1 MPTPSRTSR
10 KSWPP
15 PACSRRSA
23 VKTSGARIVL
33 ECLKREG
40 VDTVFGLPG
49 GAVLP
54 IYDALYDFEGLRHV
68 LVRQE
73 AAAGHAAEGYAR
85 TTGKVGVCLVTS
97 GPAATNL
104 VTALQDAL
112 MDSIPIV
119 AFTGQVPT
127 HLIGNDA
134 FQEADNVGITRPCTK
149 HNFLVKDGK
158 DLPTIVREAFHIAA
172 TGRPGPV
179 HVDLPKDILVKEAEF
194 VWPDKVSL
202 RSYHPTYEG
211 HPGQIKRAAT
221 ALLRARRP
229 VLYVG
234 GGAISSDAHAELRRL
249 AELTEIPVTT
259 TLMGLGA
266 FPSEHPLSL
275 GMLGMHG
282 TYSANMAV
290 HDSDCLIAV
299 GARFDDRVTGKV
311 ELFAPSAEII
321 HIDIDPSSIS
331 KNIKVDVPIVGDCRQ
346 VLTKLIEAIDEE
358 ARASVPSLVREA
370 RKQWRAQIAE
380 WQAKFPLR
388 YEWDDDVIKPQ
399 YVIQEISNL
408 THGDA
413 LVVTGVGQHQMW
425 AAQYYKFKHPRAWCT
440 SGGLGTMGYG
450 LPTAMGVAA
459 GNPGR
464 LVVNV
469 DGDGSFAM
477 NSQEL
482 ATCFTEHLPVKTV
495 IINNSGH
502 GMVRQWQRI
511 IYKERY
517 CAIDLP
523 GIPDWVK
530 LAEAYGCVGLRVTKP
545 SEVVPALEKML
556 STPAPV
562 VLDVVVD
569 KDECVFPMVP
579 AGGANTDMILAP
591 PSRETRERAEKSQTG
606 F

>member
-1 MPTPSRTSR
+1 
-10 KSWPP
+10 
-15 PACSRRSA
+15 
-23 VKTSGARIVL
+23 VKLSGARILL

-40 VDTVFGLPG
+40 VDLVFGLPG

-54 IYDALYDFEGLRHV
+54 IYDALYDFEGLRHI

-104 VTALQDAL
+104 VTALQDAM

-134 FQEADNVGITRPCTK
+134 FQEADNVGITRSCTK

-158 DLPTIVREAFHIAA
+158 DIPLAVREAFHIAS

-179 HVDLPKDILVKEAEF
+179 HVDLPKDVLVKEVEF
-194 VWPDKVSL
+194 VWPESVHL
-202 RSYHPTYEG
+202 RSYNPTYDG
-211 HPGQIKRAAT
+211 HPGQIKRAARV
-221 ALLRARRP
+221 LMRARRP

-234 GGAISSDAHAELRRL
+234 GGVISSDAHVELGRL
-249 AELTEIPVTT
+249 AELTQIPVTT

-275 GMLGMHG
+275 EMLGMHG
-282 TYSANMAV
+282 TYYANMAV
-290 HDSDCLIAV
+290 HHSDCLIAV

-311 ELFAPSAEII
+311 EMFAPNAEII

-331 KNIKVDVPIVGDCRQ
+331 KNIQVDVPIVGDCRR
-346 VLTKLIEAIDEE
+346 VLAKLIEAIREE
-358 ARASVPSLVREA
+358 QQEEMPSVVREA
-370 RKQWRAQIAE
+370 RKQWHAQIAE
-380 WQAKFPLR
+380 WKAKFPLR

-408 THGDA
+408 TQGEA
-413 LVVTGVGQHQMW
+413 LIVTGVGQHQMW
-425 AAQYYKFKHPRAWCT
+425 AAQYYRFKHPRAWCT

-450 LPTAMGVAA
+450 LPAAMGVAA
-459 GNPGR
+459 AHPDK
-464 LVVNV
+464 LVINI
-469 DGDGSFAM
+469 DGDGSFVM

-482 ATCFTEHLPVKTV
+482 ATCYESRLAVKTV
-495 IINNSGH
+495 ILNNGGH
-502 GMVRQWQRI
+502 GMVRQWQEI
-511 IYKERY
+511 IYNGRF
-517 CAIDLP
+517 CAIDLSAS
-523 GIPDWVK
+523 PDFVK
-530 LAEAYGCVGLRVTKP
+530 LAEAYGCVGIRATKP
-545 SEVVPALEKML
+545 SEVVPALEKAV
-556 STPAPV
+556 STPGP
-562 VLDVVVD
+562 VVVD
-569 KDECVFPMVP
+569 VQVEKDEWVFPMVP
-579 AGGANTDMILAP
+579 AGGANKDMILDR
-591 PSRETRERAEKSQTG
+591 PSRVAKEKAARSQTG

>member
-1 MPTPSRTSR
+1 MEWLGVSRGATATPGRPER
-10 KSWPP
+10 WGFGGHVWAPMEV
-15 PACSRRSA
+15 R
-23 VKTSGARIVL
+23 VKLPGARIVL
-33 ECLKREG
+33 ECIKREG
-40 VDTVFGLPG
+40 VDIIFGLPG

-85 TTGKVGVCLVTS
+85 ATGKVGVCLVTS
-97 GPAATNL
+97 GPACTNL
-104 VTALQDAL
+104 VTALQDAM

-134 FQEADNVGITRPCTK
+134 FQEADNVGITRSATK

-158 DLPTIVREAFHIAA
+158 DLGAVVREAFHVAH

-179 HVDLPKDILVKEAEF
+179 HVDLPKDILVKEAELI
-194 VWPDKVSL
+194 WPDKVTM
-202 RSYHPTYEG
+202 RSYNPNYEG
-211 HPGQIKRAAT
+211 HAGQIKRAARSMV
-221 ALLRARRP
+221 RAGKP

-234 GGAISSDAHAELRRL
+234 GGVISSNAHAELREL

-259 TLMGLGA
+259 TLMGLGT
-266 FPSEHPLSL
+266 FPSEHPLSIE
-275 GMLGMHG
+275 MLRMHG
-282 TYSANMAV
+282 TSYANMA
-290 HDSDCLIAV
+290 
-299 GARFDDRVTGKV
+299 
-311 ELFAPSAEII
+311 
-321 HIDIDPSSIS
+321 
-331 KNIKVDVPIVGDCRQ
+331 
-346 VLTKLIEAIDEE
+346 
-358 ARASVPSLVREA
+358 
-370 RKQWRAQIAE
+370 
-380 WQAKFPLR
+380 
-388 YEWDDDVIKPQ
+388 
-399 YVIQEISNL
+399 
-408 THGDA
+408 
-413 LVVTGVGQHQMW
+413 GQHQMW
-425 AAQYYKFKHPRAWCT
+425 AAQYYKFKHPRAWFT

-450 LPTAMGVAA
+450 LPTAMGVQAA
-459 GNPGR
+459 HPNKQ
-464 LVVNV
+464 VINI
-469 DGDGSFAM
+469 DGDGSFQM

-482 ATCFTEHLPVKTV
+482 ATCFVEKLPVKTV

-562 VLDVVVD
+562 VLDVCVD

-591 PSRETRERAEKSQTG
+591 PTREVRDRAEKSQTG

>member
-1 MPTPSRTSR
+1 ML
-10 KSWPP
+10 
-15 PACSRRSA
+15 
-23 VKTSGARIVL
+23 L

-40 VDTVFGLPG
+40 VDTIFGLPG

-54 IYDALYDFEGLRHV
+54 IYDALYDFEGLRHI

-85 TTGKVGVCLVTS
+85 STGKVGVCLVTS

-104 VTALQDAL
+104 VTALQDAM

-134 FQEADNVGITRPCTK
+134 FQEADNVGITRSCTK

-158 DLPTIVREAFHIAA
+158 DIGPIVREAFHIAS

-179 HVDLPKDILVKEAEF
+179 HVDLPKDILVKEAEL
-194 VWPDKVSL
+194 VWPESVHM
-202 RSYHPTYEG
+202 RSYNPNYEG
-211 HPGQIKRAAT
+211 HPGQIKRAAKL
-221 ALLRARRP
+221 LLRARKP
-229 VLYVG
+229 VFYVG
-234 GGAISSDAHAELRRL
+234 GGVISADASAELREL
-249 AELTEIPVTT
+249 AELTQIPVTT

-275 GMLGMHG
+275 EMLGMHG
-282 TYSANMAV
+282 TYYANMAV
-290 HDSDCLIAV
+290 HHSDVLVAV
-299 GARFDDRVTGKV
+299 GARFDDRVTGRV
-311 ELFAPSAEII
+311 DAFAPHAEIV

-331 KNIKVDVPIVGDCRQ
+331 KNLKVHVPIVGDCRR
-346 VLTKLIEAIDEE
+346 VLRALLEA
-358 ARASVPSLVREA
+358 VREEMKTVTPQSREA
-370 RKQWRAQIAE
+370 SRQWLGQVAE
-380 WQAKFPLR
+380 WKEKFPLR
-388 YEWDDDVIKPQ
+388 YDWDDDVIKPQ
-399 YVIQEISNL
+399 YVIQELSNL
-408 THGDA
+408 TRGEA

-425 AAQYYKFKHPRAWCT
+425 AAQYYKFKYPRAWFT

-450 LPTAMGVAA
+450 LPAAMGVQAA
-459 GNPGR
+459 HPGK

-469 DGDGSFAM
+469 DGDGSFQM
-477 NSQEL
+477 NSQEM
-482 ATCFTEHLPVKTV
+482 ATCFSENLPVKTI

-511 IYKERY
+511 IYNERFF
-517 CAIDLP
+517 AIDLP
-523 GIPDWVK
+523 GVPDWVR

-562 VLDVVVD
+562 ILDVCVD

-579 AGGANTDMILAP
+579 AGGANTDMILELPNKA
-591 PSRETRERAEKSQTG
+591 AKDKAAKSQTG

>member
-1 MPTPSRTSR
+1 MKLP
-10 KSWPP
+10 
-15 PACSRRSA
+15 
-23 VKTSGARIVL
+23 GARVVL

-40 VDTVFGLPG
+40 VDIVFGLPG

-85 TTGKVGVCLVTS
+85 ATGKVGVCLVTS
-97 GPAATNL
+97 GPACTNL
-104 VTALQDAL
+104 VTALQDAM

-134 FQEADNVGITRPCTK
+134 FQEADNVGITRSATK

-158 DLPTIVREAFHIAA
+158 DLGPIIREAFHIAV

-179 HVDLPKDILVKEAEF
+179 HVDLPKDILVKEAELI
-194 VWPDKVSL
+194 WPEKVTM
-202 RSYHPTYEG
+202 RSYNPNYDG
-211 HPGQIKRAAT
+211 HPGQIKRAAR
-221 ALLRARRP
+221 AMVRARRP

-234 GGAISSDAHAELRRL
+234 GGVISADANEELREL
-249 AELTEIPVTT
+249 AELTQIPVTT
-259 TLMGLGA
+259 TLMGMGA
-266 FPSEHPLSL
+266 FPSAHPLSL
-275 GMLGMHG
+275 EMLGMHG
-282 TYSANMAV
+282 TYYANMAV
-290 HDSDCLIAV
+290 HHSDVLVAV
-299 GARFDDRVTGKV
+299 GARFDDRVTGRV
-311 ELFAPSAEII
+311 DAFAPHAEII
-321 HIDIDPSSIS
+321 HVDIDPSSIS
-331 KNIKVDVPIVGDCRQ
+331 KNIKVDVPIVGDCRR
-346 VLTKLIEAIDEE
+346 VL
-358 ARASVPSLVREA
+358 RALLDAVKQEKDDGGIREA
-370 RKQWRAQIAE
+370 RKAWHDQIAE
-380 WQAKFPLR
+380 WRRAQPLR
-388 YEWDDDVIKPQ
+388 YEWSDDVIKPQ
-399 YVIQEISNL
+399 YVVQEISNL
-408 THGDA
+408 TRGDA
-413 LVVTGVGQHQMW
+413 MIVTGVGQHQMW
-425 AAQYYKFKHPRAWCT
+425 AAQYYKFTKPRAWFT

-450 LPTAMGVAA
+450 LPTAMGVQAA
-459 GNPGR
+459 HPDKQVINI
-464 LVVNV
+464 
-469 DGDGSFAM
+469 DGDGSFQM

-523 GIPDWVK
+523 GVPDWVR

-545 SEVVPALEKML
+545 HEVIPAIEKML

-591 PSRETRERAEKSQTG
+591 PSREVREKAEKSQTG

>member
-1 MPTPSRTSR
+1 M
-10 KSWPP
+10 KM
-15 PACSRRSA
+15 
-23 VKTSGARIVL
+23 SGARMVL

-40 VDTVFGLPG
+40 VDTIFGLPG

-54 IYDALYDFEGLRHV
+54 IYDVLYDFEGIRHI

-104 VTALQDAL
+104 VTALQDAM

-158 DLPTIVREAFHIAA
+158 DIGPIIREAFHIAS

-179 HVDLPKDILVKEAEF
+179 HIDLPKDILVAEAEL
-194 VWPDKVSL
+194 VWPERISL
-202 RSYHPTYEG
+202 RSYNPTYEG
-211 HPGQIKRAAT
+211 HPGQIKRAAK
-221 ALLRARRP
+221 AIVRAKRP
-229 VLYVG
+229 VFYVG
-234 GGAISSDAHAELRRL
+234 GGVISADANVELREL
-249 AELTEIPVTT
+249 AELTQVPLTQ

-266 FPSEHPLSL
+266 FPMAHPLSL
-275 GMLGMHG
+275 DMLGMHG
-282 TYSANMAV
+282 SYYANMAV
-290 HDSDCLIAV
+290 HHSDCLLAV

-311 ELFAPSAEII
+311 DAFAPNAEII

-331 KNIKVDVPIVGDCRQ
+331 KNIKVDVPIVGDCKR
-346 VLTKLIEAIDEE
+346 VLAKLVQAVREE
-358 ARASVPSLVREA
+358 LKQEVPAAVREA
-370 RKQWRAQIAE
+370 RRAWAE
-380 WQAKFPLR
+380 QVAGWKRDFPFR
-388 YEWDDDVIKPQ
+388 YDWNDDVIKPQ
-399 YVIQEISNL
+399 YVMQELSNI
-408 THGDA
+408 TQGEA
-413 LVVTGVGQHQMW
+413 FVVTGVGQHQMW
-425 AAQYYKFKHPRAWCT
+425 AAQYYRFKHPRRWCT

-450 LPTAMGVAA
+450 LPTAMGVQAA
-459 GNPGR
+459 HPGK

-469 DGDGSFAM
+469 DGDGSFQM
-477 NSQEL
+477 NSQEM
-482 ATCFTEHLPVKTV
+482 ATCFTENLPVKTV

-530 LAEAYGCVGLRVTKP
+530 LAEAYGCVGIRVTKP
-545 SEVVPALEKML
+545 SEVVPALEKMIA
-556 STPAPV
+556 TPAPV
-562 VLDVVVD
+562 ILDVCVD

-579 AGGANTDMILAP
+579 AGGANTDMILAL
-591 PSRETRERAEKSQTG
+591 PSREAKEKAAKSQTG

>member
-1 MPTPSRTSR
+1 M
-10 KSWPP
+10 KL
-15 PACSRRSA
+15 
-23 VKTSGARIVL
+23 SGARIFL

-40 VDTVFGLPG
+40 VDLIFGLPG

-54 IYDALYDFEGLRHV
+54 IYDALYDFEGLRHI

-85 TTGKVGVCLVTS
+85 TTGRVGVCLVTS

-104 VTALQDAL
+104 VTALQDAT

-179 HVDLPKDILVKEAEF
+179 HVDLPKDVLVKEAEF

-202 RSYHPTYEG
+202 RSYNPTYEG

-331 KNIKVDVPIVGDCRQ
+331 KNIKVDVPIVGDCRR

-459 GNPGR
+459 GNPGK
-464 LVVNV
+464 LVVNI
-469 DGDGSFAM
+469 DGDGSFVM

-482 ATCFTEHLPVKTV
+482 ATCYESRLAVKTV
-495 IINNSGH
+495 ILNNGGH
-502 GMVRQWQRI
+502 GMVRQWQEI
-511 IYKERY
+511 IYGGRF
-517 CAIDLP
+517 CAIDLSAS
-523 GIPDWVK
+523 PDFVK
-530 LAEAYGCVGLRVTKP
+530 LADAYGCVGIRATKP
-545 SEVVPALEKML
+545 SEVVPALEKAF
-556 STPAPV
+556 STPGP
-562 VLDVVVD
+562 VVVD
-569 KDECVFPMVP
+569 VAVEKDEWVFPMVP
-579 AGGANTDMILAP
+579 AGGANKDMILDR
-591 PSRETRERAEKSQTG
+591 PSRAAKDRAAKAQTG

>member
-1 MPTPSRTSR
+1 MP
-10 KSWPP
+10 
-15 PACSRRSA
+15 
-23 VKTSGARIVL
+23 GARIVL
-33 ECLKREG
+33 EALKREG
-40 VDTVFGLPG
+40 VDLIFGLPG

-54 IYDALYDFEGLRHV
+54 IYDALYDFEGIRHI

-85 TTGKVGVCLVTS
+85 TSGKVGVCLVTS

-158 DLPTIVREAFHIAA
+158 DLGPIIREAFHIAA

-179 HVDLPKDILVKEAEF
+179 HVDLPKDILVKEAELI
-194 VWPDKVSL
+194 WPERVHL
-202 RSYHPTYEG
+202 RSYNPTYDG
-211 HPGQIKRAAT
+211 HPGQIKRAARLVVT
-221 ALLRARRP
+221 ARRP

-234 GGAISSDAHAELRRL
+234 GGVISADAHEELREL
-249 AELTEIPVTT
+249 AELTQIPVTT

-266 FPSEHPLSL
+266 FPSEHALSL
-275 GMLGMHG
+275 DMLGMHG
-282 TYSANMAV
+282 TYYANMAV
-290 HDSDCLIAV
+290 HHSDVLLAV
-299 GARFDDRVTGKV
+299 GARFDDRVTGRV
-311 ELFAPSAEII
+311 DAFAPKAEIV
-321 HIDIDPSSIS
+321 HVDIDPSSIS
-331 KNIKVDVPIVGDCRQ
+331 KNIKVDVPIVGDCRR
-346 VLTKLIEAIDEE
+346 VLRALVDAVRAELGKQTPAAMHD
-358 ARASVPSLVREA
+358 ARTD
-370 RKQWRAQIAE
+370 WHGQIAE
-380 WQAKFPLR
+380 WKRNFPLR
-388 YEWDDDVIKPQ
+388 YEWSDDVIKPQ
-399 YVIQEISNL
+399 YVIEEISRL
-408 THGDA
+408 TGGEA
-413 LVVTGVGQHQMW
+413 LLVTGVGQHQMW
-425 AAQYYKFKHPRAWCT
+425 AAQYYRFKHPRHWCT

-450 LPTAMGVAA
+450 LPTAMGVQAA
-459 GNPGR
+459 NPGR
-464 LVVNV
+464 LVVNI
-469 DGDGSFAM
+469 DGDGSFQM
-477 NSQEL
+477 NSQEM
-482 ATCFTEHLPVKTV
+482 ATCFTEGLPVKTV
-495 IINNSGH
+495 IINNGGH

-523 GIPDWVK
+523 AIPDWVK

-545 SEVVPALEKML
+545 SEVAPALDKML
-556 STPAPV
+556 STPGPFI
-562 VLDVVVD
+562 LDVCVD

-579 AGGANTDMILAP
+579 AGGANTDMILTAP
-591 PSRETRERAEKSQTG
+591 TREVRERAAKSQTG

>member
-1 MPTPSRTSR
+1 
-10 KSWPP
+10 
-15 PACSRRSA
+15 
-23 VKTSGARIVL
+23 VKLPGARIVL

-40 VDTVFGLPG
+40 VDIVFGLPG

-85 TTGKVGVCLVTS
+85 ATGRVGVCLVTS
-97 GPAATNL
+97 GPACTNL
-104 VTALQDAL
+104 VTALQDAM

-134 FQEADNVGITRPCTK
+134 FQEADNVGITRSATK

-158 DLPTIVREAFHIAA
+158 DLGPIIREAFHIAV

-179 HVDLPKDILVKEAEF
+179 HVDLPKDILVKEAELI
-194 VWPDKVSL
+194 WPDKVTM
-202 RSYHPTYEG
+202 RSYNPNYEG
-211 HPGQIKRAAT
+211 HVGQIRRAARSMV
-221 ALLRARRP
+221 RARKP

-234 GGAISSDAHAELRRL
+234 GGVISANAHDELRAL
-249 AELTEIPVTT
+249 AELTDIPVTT

-266 FPSEHPLSL
+266 FPSEHPLSIE
-275 GMLGMHG
+275 MLGMHG
-282 TYSANMAV
+282 TYYANMAV
-290 HDSDCLIAV
+290 HHSDVLIAV

-311 ELFAPSAEII
+311 DAFAPHAEII

-331 KNIKVDVPIVGDCRQ
+331 KNIKVDVPIVGDCRR
-346 VLTKLIEAIDEE
+346 VLRALVEA
-358 ARASVPSLVREA
+358 VREEMKTA
-370 RKQWRAQIAE
+370 GDGREGRRPWLAQIAE
-380 WQAKFPLR
+380 WRKAQPLR
-388 YEWDDDVIKPQ
+388 YEWSDDVIKPQ
-399 YVIQEISNL
+399 YVIHEISNA
-408 THGDA
+408 TRGEA
-413 LVVTGVGQHQMW
+413 MIVTGVGQHQMW
-425 AAQYYKFKHPRAWCT
+425 AAQYYKFKYPRAWFT

-450 LPTAMGVAA
+450 LPTAMGVQAA
-459 GNPGR
+459 HPNKQ
-464 LVVNV
+464 VINI
-469 DGDGSFAM
+469 DGDGSFQM

-482 ATCFTEHLPVKTV
+482 ATCFAEHLPVKTV

-523 GIPDWVK
+523 QIPDWVK
-530 LAEAYGCVGLRVTKP
+530 LAEAYGCVGLRVSKP
-545 SEVVPALEKML
+545 SEVVPAIEKML

-562 VLDVVVD
+562 ILDVIVD

-591 PSRETRERAEKSQTG
+591 PTREVRDRAAKSQTG

>member
-1 MPTPSRTSR
+1 MP
-10 KSWPP
+10 
-15 PACSRRSA
+15 
-23 VKTSGARIVL
+23 GARIVL
-33 ECLKREG
+33 ECLKRQG
-40 VDTVFGLPG
+40 VDLIFGLPG

-54 IYDALYDFEGLRHV
+54 IYDALYDFQGLRHI

-85 TTGKVGVCLVTS
+85 TSGRVGVCLVTS

-104 VTALQDAL
+104 VTALQDAM

-134 FQEADNVGITRPCTK
+134 FQEADNVGITRSCTK
-149 HNFLVKDGK
+149 HNFLVKDGN
-158 DLPTIVREAFHIAA
+158 DLGPIIREAFHIAS

-179 HVDLPKDILVKEAEF
+179 HVDLPKDILVKEWEL
-194 VWPDKVSL
+194 VWPDRVHM
-202 RSYHPTYEG
+202 RSYNPNYEG
-211 HPGQIKRAAT
+211 HPGQIKRAAK
-221 ALLRARRP
+221 LLARAHKP
-229 VLYVG
+229 ILYVG
-234 GGAISSDAHAELRRL
+234 GGVISSDASAELREL
-249 AELTEIPVTT
+249 AELTQVPVTQ

-266 FPSEHPLSL
+266 FPMAHQLSL
-275 GMLGMHG
+275 DMLGMHG
-282 TYSANMAV
+282 SYYANMAV
-290 HDSDCLIAV
+290 HHSDCLVAI
-299 GARFDDRVTGKV
+299 GARFDDRVTGRV
-311 ELFAPSAEII
+311 DAFSPNAEII

-331 KNIKVDVPIVGDCRQ
+331 KNIKVDITIVGDWKR
-346 VLTKLIEAIDEE
+346 D
-358 ARASVPSLVREA
+358 
-370 RKQWRAQIAE
+370 
-380 WQAKFPLR
+380 FPLR
-388 YEWDDDVIKPQ
+388 YDWDDEVIKPQ
-399 YVIQEISNL
+399 YVMQEISNL
-408 THGDA
+408 TQGEA
-413 LVVTGVGQHQMW
+413 FVVTGVGQHQMW
-425 AAQYYKFKHPRAWCT
+425 AAQYYRFKHPRRWCT

-450 LPTAMGVAA
+450 LPTAMGVQAA
-459 GNPGR
+459 HPGK
-464 LVVNV
+464 LVVNI

-482 ATCFTEHLPVKTV
+482 ATCFTEGLPVKTV

-523 GIPDWVK
+523 GVPDYVR
-530 LAEAYGCVGLRVTKP
+530 LAEAYGCVGIRVTKP
-545 SEVVPALEKML
+545 GEVVPAIEKMI

-562 VLDVVVD
+562 VLDVCVD

-579 AGGANTDMILAP
+579 AGGANKDMILTP
-591 PSRETRERAEKSQTG
+591 PTREGREKAARSQTG

>member
-1 MPTPSRTSR
+1 VSGEEEDD
-10 KSWPP
+10 
-15 PACSRRSA
+15 A
-23 VKTSGARIVL
+23 VKLSGARIVL

-40 VDTVFGLPG
+40 VDIIFGLPG

-54 IYDALYDFEGLRHV
+54 IYDALYDFPGIRHI

-73 AAAGHAAEGYAR
+73 AAAGHAAEGYSR
-85 TTGKVGVCLVTS
+85 TTGRVGVALVTS

-134 FQEADNVGITRPCTK
+134 FQEADNVGITRSATK
-149 HNFLVKDGK
+149 HNFLVKDGNELAQIIK
-158 DLPTIVREAFHIAA
+158 EAFYIAS

-179 HVDLPKDILVKEAEF
+179 HVDLPKDILVKEWEF
-194 VWPDKVSL
+194 KYPDTVYL
-202 RSYHPTYEG
+202 RSYNPTYEG
-211 HPGQIKRAAT
+211 HPGQIKKAARA
-221 ALLRARRP
+221 LVRAKRP

-234 GGAISSDAHAELRRL
+234 GGAISSDAAPELREL
-249 AELTEIPVTT
+249 AEITQIPVTQ

-266 FPSEHPLSL
+266 FPMAHPLSL
-275 GMLGMHG
+275 DMLGMHG
-282 TYSANMAV
+282 TYYANMAV
-290 HDSDCLIAV
+290 HHSDLLIAV
-299 GARFDDRVTGKV
+299 GARFDDRVTGRV
-311 ELFAPSAEII
+311 DAFAPRAEII

-331 KNIKVDVPIVGDCRQ
+331 KNIKVHIPIVGDCKR
-346 VLTKLIEAIDEE
+346 VLSKLLEAVREELKDGVPAGVAE
-358 ARASVPSLVREA
+358 ARRAWA
-370 RKQWRAQIAE
+370 AQIAE
-380 WQAKFPLR
+380 WRREHPLR
-388 YEWDDDVIKPQ
+388 YDWDDDVIKPQ
-399 YVIQEISNL
+399 HVIQEISHL
-408 THGDA
+408 TQGEA
-413 LVVTGVGQHQMW
+413 LIVTGVGQHQMW
-425 AAQYYKFKHPRAWCT
+425 AAQYYRFKYPRYWCT

-450 LPTAMGVAA
+450 LPCAMGVQA

-464 LVVNV
+464 LVINI
-469 DGDGSFAM
+469 DGDGSFVM

-482 ATCFTEHLPVKTV
+482 ATCVEENLPVKTV
-495 IINNSGH
+495 IINNRGH

-517 CAIDLP
+517 CAIDFN
-523 GIPDWVK
+523 GSPDFVK
-530 LAEAYGCVGLRVTKP
+530 LAEAYGATGIRATKP
-545 SEVVPALEKML
+545 ADVVPALERML
-556 STPAPV
+556 ATPGPV
-562 VLDVVVD
+562 VVDMWVD

-591 PSRETRERAEKSQTG
+591 PSREVKEKAAKSQTG

>member
-1 MPTPSRTSR
+1 MKLP
-10 KSWPP
+10 
-15 PACSRRSA
+15 
-23 VKTSGARIVL
+23 GAKIVL
-33 ECLKREG
+33 ECIKREG
-40 VDTVFGLPG
+40 VDIIFGLPG

-54 IYDALYDFEGLRHV
+54 IYDALYDFEGLRHI

-85 TTGKVGVCLVTS
+85 ATGKVGVCLVTS
-97 GPAATNL
+97 GPACTNL
-104 VTALQDAL
+104 VTALQDAM

-134 FQEADNVGITRPCTK
+134 FQEADNVGITRSATK
-149 HNFLVKDGK
+149 HNFLVNDGK
-158 DLPTIVREAFHIAA
+158 DLGPIIREAFHIAA

-179 HVDLPKDILVKEAEF
+179 HVDLPKDILVKEAELI
-194 VWPDKVSL
+194 WPEKVTM
-202 RSYHPTYEG
+202 RSYNPNYEG
-211 HPGQIKRAAT
+211 HAGQIKRAAK
-221 ALLRARRP
+221 AMLRAKKP

-234 GGAISSDAHAELRRL
+234 GGVISSNAHVELREL
-249 AELTEIPVTT
+249 AELTQIPVTT

-275 GMLGMHG
+275 EMLGMHG
-282 TYSANMAV
+282 TYYANMAV
-290 HDSDCLIAV
+290 HHSDVLVAV
-299 GARFDDRVTGKV
+299 GARFDDRVTGRV
-311 ELFAPSAEII
+311 DAFAPSAEII

-331 KNIKVDVPIVGDCRQ
+331 KNIKVDVPIVGDCRR
-346 VLTKLIEAIDEE
+346 VL
-358 ARASVPSLVREA
+358 RALVDTVREELKVGGDGREG
-370 RKQWRAQIAE
+370 RKPWHTQIAE
-380 WQAKFPLR
+380 GRKAQPLR
-388 YEWDDDVIKPQ
+388 YEWSDDVIKPQ
-399 YVIQEISNL
+399 YVVQEISNA
-408 THGDA
+408 TRGEA
-413 LVVTGVGQHQMW
+413 MIVTGVGQHQMW
-425 AAQYYKFKHPRAWCT
+425 AAQYYKFTHPRAWFT

-450 LPTAMGVAA
+450 LPTAMGVQAA
-459 GNPGR
+459 HPGR
-464 LVVNV
+464 QVINI

-482 ATCFTEHLPVKTV
+482 ATCFVEKLPVKTV

-523 GIPDWVK
+523 GIPDWVR

-545 SEVVPALEKML
+545 SEVVPAIEKML

-562 VLDVVVD
+562 VLDVCVD

-579 AGGANTDMILAP
+579 AGGANIDMILAP
-591 PSRETRERAEKSQTG
+591 PSREVREKAVKSQTG

>member
-1 MPTPSRTSR
+1 VRH
-10 KSWPP
+10 
-15 PACSRRSA
+15 
-23 VKTSGARIVL
+23 SGARIVL

-40 VDTVFGLPG
+40 VDTIFGLPG

-54 IYDALYDFEGLRHV
+54 IYDALYDFEGLRHI

-104 VTALQDAL
+104 VTALQDAM

-158 DLPTIVREAFHIAA
+158 DLGPTIREAFHLAK

-179 HVDLPKDILVKEAEF
+179 HVDLPKDILVKETDL
-194 VWPDKVSL
+194 VWPEKVHM
-202 RSYHPTYEG
+202 RSYNPTYDG
-211 HPGQIKRAAT
+211 HPGQIKKAARLI
-221 ALLRARRP
+221 ARARKP
-229 VLYVG
+229 VFYVG
-234 GGAISSDAHAELRRL
+234 GGVISSDAAAELRQL
-249 AELTEIPVTT
+249 AELTQVPVTT

-266 FPSEHPLSL
+266 FPSAHPLSIE
-275 GMLGMHG
+275 MLGMHG
-282 TYSANMAV
+282 TYYANMAV
-290 HDSDCLIAV
+290 HHSDVLVAI

-311 ELFAPSAEII
+311 DMFAPHAEIV

-331 KNIKVDVPIVGDCRQ
+331 KNIKVDIPIVGDCRR
-346 VLTKLIEAIDEE
+346 VLKALLAAVREE
-358 ARASVPSLVREA
+358 LKEEMPSAVREA
-370 RKQWRAQIAE
+370 RKQWAEQIVE
-380 WQAKFPLR
+380 WREKAPLA
-388 YEWDDDVIKPQ
+388 YEWSDDVIKPQ
-399 YVIQEISNL
+399 YVVQEISNL
-408 THGDA
+408 TQGEA
-413 LVVTGVGQHQMW
+413 FIVTGVGQHQMW
-425 AAQYYKFKHPRAWCT
+425 AAQYYKFKHPRHWCT

-450 LPTAMGVAA
+450 LPTAMGVQAA
-459 GNPGR
+459 NPGK
-464 LVVNV
+464 LVINI
-469 DGDGSFAM
+469 DGDGSFQM

-482 ATCFTEHLPVKTV
+482 ATCFTEGLPVKTV

-545 SEVVPALEKML
+545 SEVVLALEKML

-562 VLDVVVD
+562 ILDVCVD

-579 AGGANTDMILAP
+579 AGGANTDMILALP
-591 PSRETRERAEKSQTG
+591 TREVKDKAAKSQTG

>member
-1 MPTPSRTSR
+1 M
-10 KSWPP
+10 KL
-15 PACSRRSA
+15 
-23 VKTSGARIVL
+23 SGARIFL

-40 VDTVFGLPG
+40 VDLIFGLPG

-54 IYDALYDFEGLRHV
+54 IYDALYDFEGLRHI

-85 TTGKVGVCLVTS
+85 TTGRVGVCLVTS

-104 VTALQDAL
+104 VTAPQDAT

-179 HVDLPKDILVKEAEF
+179 HVDLPKDVLVKEAEF

-202 RSYHPTYEG
+202 RSYNPTYEG
-211 HPGQIKRAAT
+211 HPGQIKRAAS

-282 TYSANMAV
+282 TYTANMAV

-331 KNIKVDVPIVGDCRQ
+331 KNIKVDVPIVGDCRR
-346 VLTKLIEAIDEE
+346 VLAKLIEAIDDE

-370 RKQWRAQIAE
+370 RKQWRAQLAE

-459 GNPGR
+459 GHPGR
-464 LVVNV
+464 LVVNI
-469 DGDGSFAM
+469 DGDGSFVM

-482 ATCFTEHLPVKTV
+482 ATCYESRLAVKTV
-495 IINNSGH
+495 ILNNGGH
-502 GMVRQWQRI
+502 GMVRQWQEI
-511 IYKERY
+511 IYGGRF
-517 CAIDLP
+517 CAIDLSAS
-523 GIPDWVK
+523 PDFVK
-530 LAEAYGCVGLRVTKP
+530 LADAYGCVGIRATKP
-545 SEVVPALEKML
+545 SEVVPALEKAF
-556 STPAPV
+556 STPGP
-562 VLDVVVD
+562 VVVD
-569 KDECVFPMVP
+569 VAVEKDEWVFPMVP
-579 AGGANTDMILAP
+579 AGGANKDMILER
-591 PSRETRERAEKSQTG
+591 PSRAAKDRAAKAQTG